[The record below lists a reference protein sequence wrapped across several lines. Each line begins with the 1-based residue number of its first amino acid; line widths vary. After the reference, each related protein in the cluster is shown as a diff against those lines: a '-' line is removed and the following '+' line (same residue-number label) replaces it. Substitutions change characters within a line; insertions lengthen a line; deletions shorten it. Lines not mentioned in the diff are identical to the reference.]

1 MKFGVGWDKGPWSTS
16 ATVNYTGSFL
26 RAFTPS
32 DLSCSYATTAN
43 PELCT
48 ISSWTTTDL
57 FVGYKGF
64 KNLDLGLNIQNIGN
78 KQAPVDERL
87 AGRYTLFGSGY
98 HNQLGRYMTLRAK
111 YVFW

>member
-1 MKFGVGWDKGPWSTS
+1 L
-16 ATVNYTGSFL
+16 NYTGSFL

-32 DLSCSYATTAN
+32 DLTCSYESTAN

-48 ISSWTTTDL
+48 VSSWTTTDL

-78 KQAPVDERL
+78 KQAPIDERR
-87 AGRYTLFGSGY
+87 AGRYTLFSSGY
-98 HNQLGRYMTLRAK
+98 HNQLGRYISLRAK
-111 YVFW
+111 YLFW